1 MGEHSVSSVNPV
13 NDNSCQDNLDPSV
26 NGVNGI
32 NGFKFSLPLTTTNL
46 RFESQDDLGKL
57 FAQGNGLAF
66 ENPTSSPL
74 TTEQV
79 EQQPP
84 FLRKIARPIPPSL
97 NTNFTQL
104 LMQHNNNIN
113 NNNNNINFASSPSQ
127 ADSPE
132 DMSGHRRRDSNV
144 SAMSIQ
150 LYDVI
155 GSGHQ
160 RRDSNVSNMSMQL
173 DTPTPS
179 SGTESGNEDESKLP
193 FFPFTFSQKSLSR
206 PGTPTTPPPYTPSF
220 YSASTTRSLISNH
233 PQRMRRLSLDLN
245 IDSNGELKP
254 SPMHRAVRA
263 RRASLLV
270 NINSFFFYFFYLGIK
285 INK

>member
-1 MGEHSVSSVNPV
+1 LVSLSLIMGEHSL
-13 NDNSCQDNLDPSV
+13 NDNSCQESLDPSV
-26 NGVNGI
+26 NGVNGN

-57 FAQGNGLAF
+57 FALQGNSLTF
-66 ENPTSSPL
+66 ENATSSPL
-74 TTEQV
+74 AAEQV

-104 LMQHNNNIN
+104 LMQHNNSN
-113 NNNNNINFASSPSQ
+113 NFAPSPSQ

-132 DMSGHRRRDSNV
+132 DTSGHRRRDSNV

-150 LYDVI
+150 LYDVV

-179 SGTESGNEDESKLP
+179 SGTESGNEDENKLA
-193 FFPFTFSQKSLSR
+193 FFPFTFSQRSLSTSR
-206 PGTPTTPPPYTPSF
+206 PGTPTTPPPHTPNF
-220 YSASTTRSLISNH
+220 YSTSTRSLMSHH
-233 PQRMRRLSLDLN
+233 PQRMRRLSLDLSVD
-245 IDSNGELKP
+245 INGEPRIDKP

-270 NINSFFFYFFYLGIK
+270 NIKFFFSFGEK
-285 INK
+285 EK